1 MTQPFF
7 VLILQTYLLAGDKL
21 VLVEYFVNEVVGM
34 LKNTYLKTFA
44 TAAIS
49 SAALLGVGVHNAY
62 AASFNS
68 ISRIYAFGD
77 SYSDNGAAL
86 RITTAAVE
94 AGVPGAFIFPR
105 LDVYDSDG
113 RWTNNPGLTS
123 VEVVA
128 KQEKLQL
135 TNYAVG
141 GAKSGNGNLST
152 WLDQYQDTGLFG
164 QIKEYK
170 TEVNRVADSKGLYFL
185 FISTSDLSERFFYNQ
200 TSSVDALADAAVN
213 NIASGVSQLAALGA
227 KQFFVVNSTDLAAL
241 PLFEKY
247 SQEAAEFR
255 DVINENL
262 PSQLDILSKQLDVE
276 VALYDHVAISNK
288 IRSTPQAYGLTN
300 INDACELLYFP
311 AASVPGCSIPDNYYY
326 YDEIH
331 PTRRV
336 HQIIGED
343 MTNFLQTQKTT
354 PVPEPSNFLAYIFC
368 MGVIILLRRK
378 VHSN

>member
-1 MTQPFF
+1 MQ
-7 VLILQTYLLAGDKL
+7 
-21 VLVEYFVNEVVGM
+21 
-34 LKNTYLKTFA
+34 KNTLLKTFVTA
-44 TAAIS
+44 TVS
-49 SAALLGVGVHNAY
+49 SAAFFCVGVHNAY

-86 RITTAAVE
+86 VITTAAVK

-123 VEVVA
+123 VEVLA
-128 KQEKLQL
+128 KQENLQL
-135 TNYAVG
+135 TDYAVG

-164 QIKEYK
+164 QIEEYK
-170 TEVNRVADSKGLYFL
+170 TEVNRVADSKGLYFI
-185 FISTSDLSERFFYNQ
+185 FISTNDLLERFFNNQ
-200 TSSVDALADAAVN
+200 TGSVDALADATVN
-213 NIASGVSQLAALGA
+213 NIASGVSQLASLGA

-241 PLFEKY
+241 PLFEQD
-247 SQEAAEFR
+247 SEEAAKFR
-255 DVINENL
+255 DFINESL
-262 PSQLDILSKQLDVE
+262 PGQLDTLNKQLGVE
-276 VALYDHVAISNK
+276 VALYDHVAISKK
-288 IRSTPQAYGLTN
+288 IRSTPAAYGFTN
-300 INDACELLYFP
+300 INDACELLYSP
-311 AASVPGCSIPDNYYY
+311 AEFGPGCSAPDNYYY

-343 MTNFLQTQKTT
+343 MANFLETQKTT
-354 PVPEPSNFLAYIFC
+354 IPEPSTVVALISC
-368 MGVIILLRRK
+368 MGMISLLRRK
-378 VHSN
+378 VRT

>member
-1 MTQPFF
+1 MVRSKGYNLEHNFGHGETH
-7 VLILQTYLLAGDKL
+7 LS
-21 VLVEYFVNEVVGM
+21 M
-34 LKNTYLKTFA
+34 LKNTSLKTFA
-44 TAAIS
+44 NAAVT
-49 SAALLGVGVHNAY
+49 SAAFLCVGVHNAY

-86 RITTAAVE
+86 QITTGAVK

-123 VEVVA
+123 VEVLA
-128 KQEKLQL
+128 KQENLQL
-135 TNYAVG
+135 TDYAVG

-164 QIKEYK
+164 QIEQYK
-170 TEVNRVADSKGLYFL
+170 TEVNRVADSNGLYFI
-185 FISTSDLSERFFYNQ
+185 FISTNDLSERFFYNQ
-200 TSSVDALADAAVN
+200 TGSVDALADAAVN
-213 NIASGVSQLAALGA
+213 NIASGISQLAAVGA

-241 PLFEKY
+241 PLFEQY
-247 SQEAAEFR
+247 SQEAAKFR
-255 DVINENL
+255 DVINESL
-262 PSQLDILSKQLDVE
+262 PGQLDILNKQLGVE

-288 IRSTPQAYGLTN
+288 IRSTPARYGFTN
-300 INDACELLYFP
+300 INDACKLLY
-311 AASVPGCSIPDNYYY
+311 STDGLEPGCSTPDNYYY
-326 YDEIH
+326 FDEIH

-343 MTNFLQTQKTT
+343 MANFLDTQKTT
-354 PVPEPSNFLAYIFC
+354 TVPEPSTVVALISC
-368 MGVIILLRRK
+368 MGMISLLRRK
-378 VHSN
+378 VHSK